1 MKKVMAKIMFALLAI
16 TMIAG
21 GAQAA
26 TIYKKD
32 GLTYKLKGDIQI
44 QLRQKAGDDEDFGVD
59 YDDLELKNAVSYDL
73 GNDLKAFAE
82 LDFGFKKAAE
92 GSQDSINFEEA
103 YVGFGYKTYS
113 ILFGNTDNAADEFG
127 VFGGY
132 ESVIDEDAFDGQGL
146 TSGEDL
152 IRADIET
159 EFVTVVL
166 SHELKAENDET
177 STEIFV
183 SGEFSGVELG
193 AAYQVYEEDA
203 DVEDVTSWGLSVA
216 YDAKVVWVGADYSMS
231 DQDGDETTEMN
242 LALEVP
248 VSAVTLGAGYSYID
262 ADTADDEVSAYYAN
276 VTYKFPTQK
285 NVKVFAEVQDSDE
298 DDVDPGFLVGM
309 QLKF

>member
-1 MKKVMAKIMFALLAI
+1 MKKVMTKIMFALLAI

-132 ESVIDEDAFDGQGL
+132 ESVIAEDAFDGQGL

-177 STEIFV
+177 STEVFV

-203 DVEDVTSWGLSVA
+203 DAEDVTSWGLSVA
-216 YDAKVVWVGADYSMS
+216 YDAKVVWVGADYSLS
-231 DQDGDETTEMN
+231 DQDGDETSEMN